1 MYCLECKIITDTLN
15 PSYSIT
21 KNNRN
26 MLKGACA
33 DCGRVKCQFVK
44 SSAVP
49 VASLPLGAAT
59 TGGDLVGMLN
69 TVSKNFQLPLQK
81 FPGELH
87 VPGMNFAGPG
97 TRLDYRL
104 NDNGTPKSWSQP
116 VDRVDQA
123 AYYHDLAYNEHKD
136 TENRNIADREI
147 LQQLDSIENPSVREK
162 IEMVIIKP
170 IINTKQKFGLGLKDR
185 KLRDFRFEAS
195 RRL

>member
-1 MYCLECKIITDTLN
+1 
-15 PSYSIT
+15 
-21 KNNRN
+21 
-26 MLKGACA
+26 MLKGTCA

-49 VASLPLGAAT
+49 VVSAT
-59 TGGDLVGMLN
+59 SGGDLVGMLN
-69 TVSKNFQLPLQK
+69 TISKNFQLPLQK

-116 VDRVDQA
+116 VDRVYQA
-123 AYYHDLAYNEHKD
+123 AYYHDLAYNQHKD
-136 TENRNIADREI
+136 TENRNIADREM
-147 LQQLDSIENPSVREK
+147 LQQLDSIDNPSVREK
-162 IEMVIIKP
+162 MEMAVIKP

-185 KLRDFRFEAS
+185 SARGFRFEAS
-195 RRL
+195 RRLKR